1 MPWASLQVLG
11 EGFVIAQPGGAEVE
25 HSLGVLVLIPEF
37 LAPFDALVELL
48 DPGLHRTAGNRQAAA
63 AITRVVHAHL
73 VVGEV
78 AMLTTEHTP
87 RVLRFV
93 VGLLCRRELTLPLF
107 QFAEDLLD
115 STLPAQLGPRSPQLG
130 TLADGFGGGMNMFRC
145 VDEIEDRLEV
155 RKMAAVDRPV
165 VGQAITDER
174 LGGGR
179 EEPASFGGGRR
190 HGAELLAVTQARQAG
205 ADKGFG
211 STVGWLWR
219 RCWRCWRRFRSRSQG
234 MFEAGGEI
242 GLRVVGKRCVGH
254 AQEDRG
260 LGLAPGRLVDP
271 GAMFGFPGLDPAA
284 VDHDDGQRHWGT
296 GVARGRH
303 QRAFLVGCCRA
314 LPLSDEFAADL
325 LAEGLKVPG

>member
-1 MPWASLQVLG
+1 MPWASLEVLG
-11 EGFVIAQPGGAEVE
+11 EGFVIAQVSGAEVE
-25 HSLGVLVLIPEF
+25 HSLGILVVIPELF
-37 LAPFDALVELL
+37 APFDALVELL
-48 DPGLHRTAGNRQAAA
+48 DPGLHRTAGNRQASA
-63 AITRVVHAHL
+63 AITRVVHTHL

-93 VGLLCRRELTLPLF
+93 VGLLGRRELTLPLF

-115 STLPAQLGPRSPQLG
+115 ATLPAQRGPLSPQLG
-130 TLADGFGGGMNMFRC
+130 TRADGFGGGMNMFRC
-145 VDEIEDRLEV
+145 VDEIEDRLKL

-179 EEPASFGGGRR
+179 EEPATVGGSR
-190 HGAELLAVTQARQAG
+190 HHRAELLAVTQARQAG
-205 ADKGFG
+205 ADKGLG

-219 RCWRCWRRFRSRSQG
+219 RRWRCWRRFRSRSQG
-234 MFEAGGEI
+234 LFEAGGEI

-254 AQEDRG
+254 SQEDRG
-260 LGLAPGRLVDP
+260 LGLAPCRLVDP
-271 GAMFGFPGLDPAA
+271 GAMVGFSGLDPAT
-284 VDHDDGQRHWGT
+284 VDHDDGQRHRGT
-296 GVARGRH
+296 CVGRGRH
-303 QRAFLVGCCRA
+303 PRAFFEGFGRA